1 MTTEEFFQHL
11 LDELK
16 QDDTVMSRSYYK
28 FHLTE
33 NDGQHC
39 FRKNYFMRRLEF
51 IAAHVGDKANKIWD
65 VGCGFGTTDMF
76 LALNGYNVHGITIE
90 NQFAEVIARRQAYWS
105 QHGDVDS
112 FSWDY
117 QSLFDEDVSTP
128 RFDRI
133 IVQDTLHHLEPIDE
147 ALQVLKK
154 ALKPGGKII
163 AIEENGNNIIQRA
176 RLYKQRGS
184 KRVKEYHDEQLG
196 KTILFGDENIRPL
209 SLWRTLCERN
219 GLKID
224 EHEYIRL
231 FLSPLW
237 SPENYTERQEQERRL
252 YRTNPLLREFLY
264 WGVNFTITHA

>member
-1 MTTEEFFQHL
+1 MTTDEFFSHL
-11 LDELK
+11 LDELH

-28 FHLTE
+28 FHRSE
-33 NDGQHC
+33 NDGAHC
-39 FRKNYFMRRLEF
+39 FRKNYFMRRLNF
-51 IAAHVGDKANKIWD
+51 IAAHAGDTGNKIWD

-76 LALNGYNVHGITIE
+76 LALNGYDVHGITIE

-105 QHGDVDS
+105 QHGDVSS

-117 QSLFDEDVSTP
+117 ESLFDANVPDGTY
-128 RFDRI
+128 DRI

-163 AIEENGNNIIQRA
+163 AIEENGNNVIQRA

-209 SLWRTLCERN
+209 SLWTQLCENN
-219 GLKID
+219 GLKIE

-231 FLSPLW
+231 FLSPFW
-237 SPENYTERQEQERRL
+237 SPDNYAKRQDQERLL
-252 YRTNPLLREFLY
+252 YKSNAFLREYFY
-264 WGVNFTITHA
+264 WGINFTITHA